1 MARIPYKPADVSE
14 PAAIVNAIRERRG
27 GGLFNLD
34 RMLLHSPPFAA
45 GWNAFL
51 GNVRRELDVSP
62 KLCEL
67 AICVVAVIN
76 GAEYEYT
83 HHLPGFVAAG
93 GNDEQVAA
101 LRSLAAPDANV
112 SMFDACECAV
122 IALTRE
128 MTINAEVH
136 DATFAAVKEL
146 LPNLQHVVEIVGVI
160 AAYNM
165 VSRFL
170 VTLGVEAE

>member
-1 MARIPYKPADVSE
+1 MARIPYIPADISE
-14 PAAIVNAIRERRG
+14 PAAIVDAIRERRG
-27 GGLFNLD
+27 GDLFNLD

-67 AICVVAVIN
+67 AICVVAIIN
-76 GAEYEYT
+76 GADYEYT
-83 HHLPGFVAAG
+83 HHLPGFIAAG
-93 GNDEQVAA
+93 ASDDQIAA
-101 LRSLAAPDANV
+101 LPLLSNSNCDV
-112 SMFDACECAV
+112 SMFDPSERAV

-128 MTINAEVH
+128 MTLNATAD
-136 DATFAAVKEL
+136 DATFAAVKAV
-146 LPNLQHVVEIVGVI
+146 LPNPQHVVEIVGVI

>member
-1 MARIPYKPADVSE
+1 MARIPYKPTDTSE
-14 PAAIVNAIRERRG
+14 PAAVVNAIRKRRG

-34 RMLLHSPPFAA
+34 RMLLHSPPFAI

-51 GNVRRELDVSP
+51 GNVRRELDVSQ
-62 KLCEL
+62 KMCEL
-67 AICVVAVIN
+67 AICAVAVIN
-76 GAEYEYT
+76 NADYEYK
-83 HHLPGFVAAG
+83 HHLPGFITAG

-101 LRSLAAPDANV
+101 LPSLAAPDADV
-112 SMFDACECAV
+112 SMFDSSERAV

-128 MTINAEVH
+128 MTVNTTVSDE
-136 DATFAAVKEL
+136 TFATVKAVF
-146 LPNLQHVVEIVGVI
+146 PDPQHIVEIVGVI

-170 VTLGVEAE
+170 VTLGVEPE

>member
-1 MARIPYKPADVSE
+1 MARIPYQPADISE
-14 PAAIVNAIRERRG
+14 PASVVDAIRDRRG

-45 GWNAFL
+45 GWNTFL
-51 GNVRRELDVSP
+51 GNVRKELDVSP

-67 AICVVAVIN
+67 AICLVAIIN
-76 GAEYEYT
+76 RADYEYT
-83 HHLPGFVAAG
+83 HHLPGFIAAG

-101 LRSLAAPDANV
+101 LPALVNGDADT
-112 SMFDACECAV
+112 SMFDTSERAV

-128 MTINAEVH
+128 MSINAAASDE
-136 DATFAAVKEL
+136 TFAAIKEV
-146 LPNLQHVVEIVGVI
+146 LPKPQHVVEIVGVI

-170 VTLGVEAE
+170 VTLGVEPE

>member
-1 MARIPYKPADVSE
+1 MARIPYTPADISE
-14 PAAIVNAIRERRG
+14 PAAVVNAIRERRG

-34 RMLLHSPPFAA
+34 RMLLHSPPFAI

-51 GNVRRELDVSP
+51 GNVRKELDVSP

-76 GAEYEYT
+76 NAEYEYT
-83 HHLPGFVAAG
+83 HHLPGFIAAG

-101 LRSLAAPDANV
+101 LPSLAAPDADI
-112 SMFDACECAV
+112 SMFDSSERAV

-128 MTINAEVH
+128 MTVNTTVSDE
-136 DATFAAVKEL
+136 TFAAVNAM
-146 LPNLQHVVEIVGVI
+146 LPDPQHIVEIVGVI

-170 VTLGVEAE
+170 VTLGVEPE